1 MECVICYDLIGDTN
15 KCVTPCGHNF
25 CFNCIM
31 KATQYNSKCPY
42 CRNELREETTN
53 IVNNDE
59 DSHDEYSDEEDSN
72 DDETTLISNMEPL
85 TMDDLTIDDKNTG
98 TYDNNGYYK
107 YPLII
112 ETLEQLYYTL
122 RKCIPEGYTKQFK
135 DTYDDD
141 MSNERF
147 ASIYYLITCIKT
159 KIPNFNYADMSNDHI
174 NMEYIQYVEQEYKSH
189 TKCYE
194 IFKRTR
200 LIMKVNDSK
209 RHNIYNRI
217 RYEMAD
223 SRTQTEEFN
232 VIRANDNEHTIRN
245 ILS

>member
-42 CRNELREETTN
+42 CRNELREDTSN
-53 IVNNDE
+53 VVDNDE
-59 DSHDEYSDEEDSN
+59 ESYHEDSDEEDS
-72 DDETTLISNMEPL
+72 DEETSIISNIEPL
-85 TMDDLTIDDKNTG
+85 TMDDLTTDDKNAG

-112 ETLEQLYYTL
+112 ETLNQLQSAL
-122 RKCIPEGYTKQFK
+122 CKCIPEGYTTVFK
-135 DTYDDD
+135 EAYDDD
-141 MSNERF
+141 VSDTDNVGDIYQLLNE
-147 ASIYYLITCIKT
+147 IK
-159 KIPNFNYADMSNDHI
+159 KKMPEFNYVDMSNDHI
-174 NMEYIQYVEQEYKSH
+174 NMEYIQYARQKEKSN

-194 IFKRTR
+194 IFKRTC
-200 LIMKVNDSK
+200 LLMKAIDNK
-209 RHNIYNRI
+209 RQNIYNLI
-217 RYEMAD
+217 KYEMAD
-223 SRTQTEEFN
+223 SRTQTGEFH
-232 VIRANDNEHTIRN
+232 VIRANNNDQTIWD